1 MTAGWNGAPV
11 LSAGVP
17 TRVAV
22 LELWCQSS
30 PGVPMGVAWFREQR
44 RWKDS
49 GYLPQ
54 PGEII
59 FFDWNED
66 GIPDHVGIVEK
77 VDGGV
82 IYTIE
87 GNSAGDRCRGNR
99 YAMGNEL
106 LAPDEV
112 RMLDNQYALLF
123 IRGERP
129 IMDLKY
135 NILRHPFI
143 GYTTDG
149 GAKPFLHG
157 EDTRNIA
164 ALQCTP
170 ELLEKAGKL
179 SLRIENCNL
188 LLLTEEELEEYLKNN
203 GGIAT

>member
-1 MTAGWNGAPV
+1 M
-11 LSAGVP
+11 
-17 TRVAV
+17 
-22 LELWCQSS
+22 
-30 PGVPMGVAWFREQR
+30 
-44 RWKDS
+44 
-49 GYLPQ
+49 
-54 PGEII
+54 
-59 FFDWNED
+59 
-66 GIPDHVGIVEK
+66 
-77 VDGGV
+77 

-112 RMLDNQYALLF
+112 RMLDNRYALLF

-170 ELLEKAGKL
+170 ELLEKAGYQGPLIMHGL
-179 SLRIENCNL
+179 SEGQVP
-188 LLLTEEELEEYLKNN
+188 ESKKFLEGILGN
-203 GGIAT
+203 G

>member
-1 MTAGWNGAPV
+1 MV
-11 LSAGVP
+11 
-17 TRVAV
+17 
-22 LELWCQSS
+22 
-30 PGVPMGVAWFREQR
+30 
-44 RWKDS
+44 
-49 GYLPQ
+49 
-54 PGEII
+54 
-59 FFDWNED
+59 
-66 GIPDHVGIVEK
+66 PDHVGIVEK

-112 RMLDNQYALLF
+112 RMLDNRYALLF

-157 EDTRNIA
+157 EDTRSIA

-179 SLRIENCNL
+179 SLHIENRNL

-203 GGIAT
+203 GGIAS